1 MPLQNLSATR
11 PTICNDGRAETKYDA
26 ITVAVMR
33 QVLNEVVT
41 DRRFLV
47 CKSVTQLEA
56 AALGVR
62 DIDHLKTS
70 AFEKL
75 GCGCL
80 SEPGPRMAVQQ
91 AALSRAVRVHCQTT
105 EIYSV
110 PINVIR
116 WKFAHF
122 DEGRVFVMG
131 CHHGKRLS
139 WAMQVLMP
147 SLV

>member
-91 AALSRAVRVHCQTT
+91 AALSRADRAIVRLPRSTQF
-105 EIYSV
+105 
-110 PINVIR
+110 R
-116 WKFAHF
+116 
-122 DEGRVFVMG
+122 
-131 CHHGKRLS
+131 
-139 WAMQVLMP
+139 
-147 SLV
+147 